1 VASGGVLWYNEMNI
15 LRIMTS
21 DLHQKRK
28 KIHQRVVIRIAEVI
42 GTLSAFVVIFS
53 TLMILSNWPAY
64 SRIIQDWIDPQAM
77 AQRGGVTITEVDEK
91 TAELNQQIEAF
102 KPSFEGSPSSLKNFS
117 LASLGQLHPDE
128 MRLEVPKV
136 FEGTIPVKTVEAEN
150 FDFKD
155 LYTSENIIQ
164 ESLREGVVHYPY
176 TANPDQYGNVFITGH
191 SSYYPWDKGRY
202 KDIFALLHKLE
213 IGDEYSIYYNGKKFT
228 YRVREIFEVKPDDIS
243 VLEQPTDQKIST
255 LMTCTPVGT
264 VLKRLIVR
272 ADLVE

>member
-1 VASGGVLWYNEMNI
+1 MSVE
-15 LRIMTS
+15 
-21 DLHQKRK
+21 LHQKRK
-28 KIHQRVVIRIAEVI
+28 KIHQKVVIRMAEIVA
-42 GTLSAFVVIFS
+42 TVSAFVLIFS
-53 TLMILSNWPAY
+53 TLMVMSNWPAY

-77 AQRGGVTITEVDEK
+77 AH
-91 TAELNQQIEAF
+91 
-102 KPSFEGSPSSLKNFS
+102 
-117 LASLGQLHPDE
+117 LGQELDQTPKNSQQQDVPAPTFSFKNEEKFFQLADLGEMYPEE

-136 FEGTIPVKTVEAEN
+136 FDGTIPVKNVDVKD

-155 LYTSENIIQ
+155 LYTSENKIQ
-164 ESLREGVVHYPY
+164 EALRQGVVHYPF

-191 SSYYPWDKGRY
+191 SSYYPWDEGRY

-213 IGDEYSIYYNGKKFT
+213 IGDEYSLYYKGKKYT
-228 YRVREIFEVKPDDIS
+228 YRVQEIFEVKPDDVS

-272 ADLVE
+272 AELVN

>member
-1 VASGGVLWYNEMNI
+1 MSYE
-15 LRIMTS
+15 
-21 DLHQKRK
+21 LHQKRR
-28 KIHQRVVIRIAEVI
+28 KIHQKVVIRMAELVA
-42 GTLSAFVVIFS
+42 TMTAFVLIFS
-53 TLMILSNWPAY
+53 TLMLLSNWPAY

-77 AQRGGVTITEVDEK
+77 AENAGASIVSLGEK
-91 TAELNQQIEAF
+91 KAELLRGQIDSLR
-102 KPSFEGSPSSLKNFS
+102 PNFEDSSSPSSFQ
-117 LASLGQLHPDE
+117 LASLGELYPEE

-136 FEGTIPVKTVEAEN
+136 FEGTVPVRTVDIQD

-155 LYTSENIIQ
+155 LYTSENKIQ
-164 ESLREGVVHYPY
+164 EVLREGVVHYPY

-213 IGDEYSIYYNGKKFT
+213 IGDEYSIYYKGEKFT
-228 YRVREIFEVKPDDIS
+228 YRVKEKFEVKPDDVS

-264 VLKRLIVR
+264 VLRRLIVR
-272 ADLVE
+272 AELVQ